1 MITDPAAVLRSIA
14 RTTARDRA
22 LIAALPGEGEGMA
35 DAADKV
41 RALLDA
47 VRVFDAEGVPYALI
61 GGVAVGLHAR
71 VPRATVDTDFAVHS
85 SRRGA
90 RLLEVLAESGF
101 ELRGEHP
108 HSVNLRHSGGEPVQL
123 AFDQSFD
130 PMIDRSEAFRFEGT
144 VIRLVRREDLIE
156 MKRRAAADPAR
167 RRSKALRDQA
177 DVELL
182 RGDAPGPDE
191 GW

>member
-1 MITDPAAVLRSIA
+1 MFTDPATVLRSIA
-14 RTTARDRA
+14 RATARDRA

-47 VRVFDAEGVPYALI
+47 VRVFDSQGVPYALI
-61 GGVAVGLHAR
+61 GGVAVGLHAG

-90 RLLEVLAESGF
+90 RLLGALAASGF
-101 ELRGEHP
+101 EMRGEHP
-108 HSVNLRHSGGEPVQL
+108 HSVNFRHSGGEPVQL
-123 AFDQSFD
+123 AFDESFD

-144 VIRLVRREDLIE
+144 VIRIVRREDLIE

-167 RRSKALRDQA
+167 RRSKALRDEA

-182 RGDAPGPDE
+182 CGDAPDPDE